1 MVPNPH
7 VSYPMNTSHVAA
19 RDTDD
24 SIRLATLPV
33 RALLRRPPVTVAP
46 ETPIRE
52 AARRMRDERVS
63 SLLVAQGERLIGL
76 VTDRDL
82 RNRVLAAELDP
93 QSPVVDIATTAVQTV
108 DVADHAF
115 DALLLMA
122 RLNIHHV
129 PVLDGTRAVG
139 VITATDLQRQQ
150 SNSAVN
156 LAGAIYAQ
164 DRLEDLVQV
173 SSRIGELQR
182 QLAAAGTP
190 AHAAGRL
197 VSAITDALTSRLL
210 QLGEARLGPPP
221 VPYAWVAAGSQARN
235 EQTAKSD
242 QDNCLVLDD
251 AYDPAAHGAYFEQL
265 ARWVCDGLNACG
277 YVYCPGEMMAMTDTW
292 RQPLARWRAYFR
304 QWIEQPEPKAL
315 MLTCV
320 FFDQRFVYGERR
332 LLDTLRTEVL
342 QRTPGQRIFLAHM
355 VSNALSHPPPLGW
368 LGGIHTIRGGEHE
381 GTIDLKHS
389 GIVPIIDLARVYALA
404 GGLLAVSTRERLQGA
419 AQSGEITPERTRDL
433 IDALDFLANLR
444 IQHQARQ
451 LAEGQPADNYLR
463 LDELS
468 DLERRHL
475 KDAFAVVKDLQGVLE
490 RRHLKDAFAV
500 VKDLQGVLERRY
512 VAGRF

>member
-1 MVPNPH
+1 MDTTPAPL
-7 VSYPMNTSHVAA
+7 

-24 SIRLATLPV
+24 SMRLATLPV
-33 RALLRRPPVTVAP
+33 RALLRRPPVTVSP
-46 ETPIRE
+46 DTPIRD
-52 AARRMRDERVS
+52 AARLMRDERVS
-63 SLLVAQGERLIGL
+63 SLLVVHQDQLIGL

-82 RNRVLAAELDP
+82 RNRVLAADRDP
-93 QSPVVDIATTAVQTV
+93 QTAVVDIATTAVQTV
-108 DVADHAF
+108 DVTDHAF

-122 RLNIHHV
+122 RLNVHHV
-129 PVLDGTRAVG
+129 PVMEDTRVIG

-150 SNSAVN
+150 SNAAVN
-156 LAGAIYAQ
+156 LAGALYAQ
-164 DRLEDLVQV
+164 DSLDGLVQI
-173 SSRIGELQR
+173 STRIGELQR

-197 VSAITDALTSRLL
+197 VSAMTDALTARLL
-210 QLGEARLGPPP
+210 QLGEARLGSPP

-251 AYDPAAHGAYFEQL
+251 AYNPTAHGPYFEQL

-277 YVYCPGEMMAMTDTW
+277 YVYCPGEMMAMTATW

-320 FFDQRFVYGERR
+320 FFDQRFVYGERA

-355 VSNALSHPPPLGW
+355 VSNALSHQPPLGW
-368 LGGIHTIRGGEHE
+368 LGGLHTIRGGKHD

-404 GGLLAVSTRERLQGA
+404 GGILAVSTRERLQA
-419 AQSGEITPERTRDL
+419 AASSGEITPERTRDL
-433 IDALDFLANLR
+433 IDALDFLAQLR
-444 IQHQARQ
+444 IQHQARL
-451 LAEGQPADNYLR
+451 LAEGRPADNYLR

-490 RRHLKDAFAV
+490 RR
-500 VKDLQGVLERRY
+500 Y

>member
-1 MVPNPH
+1 
-7 VSYPMNTSHVAA
+7 MNTSAA
-19 RDTDD
+19 TPRDTDD

-33 RALLRRPPVTVAP
+33 RALLRRAPVTVAP
-46 ETPIRE
+46 DTPIHT
-52 AARRMRDERVS
+52 AARLMRDERVS
-63 SLLVAQGERLIGL
+63 SLLVVHENRLIGL

-82 RNRVLAAELDP
+82 RNRVLAAGLDP
-93 QSPVVDIATTAVQTV
+93 QSAVVDVATTVVQTV
-108 DVADHAF
+108 DVGDHAF

-122 RLNIHHV
+122 RLNVHHV
-129 PVLDGTRAVG
+129 PVLDDGRVVG
-139 VITATDLQRQQ
+139 IITATDLQQQQ

-164 DRLEDLVQV
+164 ESLEDLVQV
-173 SSRIGELQR
+173 SARIGELQR

-197 VSAITDALTSRLL
+197 VSAMTDALTSRLL
-210 QLGEARLGPPP
+210 QLGEARFGPPP

-251 AYDPAAHGAYFEQL
+251 AYDPATHGAYFERL

-277 YVYCPGEMMAMTDTW
+277 YVYCPGEMMAMTDAW

-304 QWIEQPEPKAL
+304 QWIEEPQPKAL

-320 FFDQRFVYGERR
+320 FFDQRFVHGERS
-332 LLDTLRTEVL
+332 LLDALRAEVL

-355 VSNALSHPPPLGW
+355 VSNALTHQPPLGW
-368 LGGIHTIRGGEHE
+368 LGGIHTIRSGKHE

-404 GGLLAVSTRERLQGA
+404 GGLLAVSTRERLAGA
-419 AQSGEITPERTRDL
+419 AHSGEITAERTRDL
-433 IDALDFLANLR
+433 IDALDFLADLR
-444 IQHQARQ
+444 IQHQARL
-451 LAEGQPADNYLR
+451 LAEGRAADNYLH
-463 LDELS
+463 LHELS
-468 DLERRHL
+468 ELERRHL
-475 KDAFAVVKDLQGVLE
+475 KDAFTVVKE
-490 RRHLKDAFAV
+490 
-500 VKDLQGVLERRY
+500 LQGVLERRY
-512 VAGRF
+512 LAGRF